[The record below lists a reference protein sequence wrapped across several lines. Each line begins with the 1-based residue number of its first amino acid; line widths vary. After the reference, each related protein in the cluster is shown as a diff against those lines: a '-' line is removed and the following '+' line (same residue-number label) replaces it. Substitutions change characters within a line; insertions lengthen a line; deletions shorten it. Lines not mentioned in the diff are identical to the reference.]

1 MVTIKDIA
9 QAAGVSFSTVSKA
22 LRDSPLVTPET
33 KRRII
38 AIARE
43 MGYQPNIAARR
54 LVSKRSGAVGVV
66 WPSIERTALSTLIT
80 RVGDRLERR
89 GTAMLLSIGGMDA
102 AFATFRKFQV
112 DAILVFGGMEDGE
125 SHVPDSVGIPVLSYG
140 TAGLAPL
147 PTVDVNRGAAI
158 RLAVR
163 HLASLGHRRIAYIG
177 RPERRDPL
185 QDVKIEAFLDETRA
199 IGIAAL
205 DAPVADVQGM
215 EVHDGY
221 AAARA
226 LFAGGPGEDG
236 AARRRPTAVL
246 CGSYD
251 LTRGVLRAAAEAG
264 LDVPGKLSVASYDNI
279 PQMEELGVP
288 VTAVGADIDAMAE
301 LVADSLLRLVEQPD
315 SVGTVTLEP
324 SLVIRASTMPPSD
337 EGG

>member
-38 AIARE
+38 EIARE

-66 WPSIERTALSTLIT
+66 WPSIERTTLSTLIT
-80 RVGDRLERR
+80 RVGERLERR

-102 AFATFRKFQV
+102 AFATFRRFQV

-125 SHVPDSVGIPVLSYG
+125 SRVPDSGGIPVLSYG
-140 TAGLAPL
+140 AAGMGPL
-147 PTVDVNRGAAI
+147 PTVDVNRGDAI

-177 RPERRDPL
+177 RPKQRDPL
-185 QDVKIEAFLDETRA
+185 QDVKIAAFRGETEALG
-199 IGIAAL
+199 IGPS
-205 DAPVADVQGM
+205 DAPVADTQGL
-215 EVHDGY
+215 ETHDGY

-226 LFAGGPGEDG
+226 LFAGM
-236 AARRRPTAVL
+236 RRGNALWRPTAVL

-251 LTRGVLRAAAEAG
+251 LTRGVLRSAAEAG
-264 LDVPGKLSVASYDNI
+264 LDIPGKLSVAGYDNI
-279 PQMEELGVP
+279 PQMAELDVP

-301 LVADSLLRLVEQPD
+301 LIADSLLRLAERPG

-324 SLVIRASTMPPSD
+324 SLVIRRSTAPPPAT
-337 EGG
+337 E